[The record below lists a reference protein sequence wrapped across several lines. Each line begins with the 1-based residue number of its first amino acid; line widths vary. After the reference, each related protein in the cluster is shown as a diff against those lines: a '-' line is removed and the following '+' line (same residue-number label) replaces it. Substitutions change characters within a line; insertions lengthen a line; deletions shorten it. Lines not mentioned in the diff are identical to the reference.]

1 MNNPQTL
8 KNRVGG
14 KRSFCA
20 GQIQQFSESWK
31 NLTSDKTILSI
42 VEGYKIEFDTIPE
55 QITNPNKIF
64 TNAKESQ
71 IVAHEI
77 EKLLKK
83 GVLHKVNHT
92 EGEFLSNRLSS
103 SKKGWLL

>member
-1 MNNPQTL
+1 MVSEPTTETMNNPQTL

-83 GVLHKVNHT
+83 RGFTQGESHRRGVSLQ
-92 EGEFLSNRLSS
+92 
-103 SKKGWLL
+103 

>member
-1 MNNPQTL
+1 M
-8 KNRVGG
+8 KNVPFVQV
-14 KRSFCA
+14 KF
-20 GQIQQFSESWK
+20 QQFSESWK
-31 NLTSDKTILSI
+31 KLTSDKTILSI

-55 QITNPNKIF
+55 QIASPNKIF

-92 EGEFLSNRLSS
+92 EGEFLSNIFLRA
-103 SKKGWLL
+103 KKRWLL